1 MYFIKEKICIWRQDS
16 WLGEIMLNSLL
27 TMETHLTDN
36 FALKPMKFIF
46 ANNTLRHE
54 LVSS

>member
-1 MYFIKEKICIWRQDS
+1 MKAGFLIS
-16 WLGEIMLNSLL
+16 EIMLNSLL